1 MDHVFVLYDRMTNSV
16 WYPENDSSLQAVGGT
31 QKGSSLPFLDE
42 PAPVTLGAW
51 LDAHPDST
59 ILLASEEDH
68 AVMQRYKNRA
78 YLGVR
83 FSERDGALA
92 IDEVTAESPAAA
104 AGMRAGDVIRRLG
117 GIDVRARS
125 DLRDILHEHKAGDTV
140 EVAIQRNG
148 DVTTMQVTLGSP
160 P

>member
-16 WYPENDSSLQAVGGT
+16 WYPKDDSSLQAVGGAR
-31 QKGSSLPFLDE
+31 KGSSVPFLDE
-42 PAPVTLGAW
+42 PAPVSLGAW

-59 ILLASEEDH
+59 ILLASDEDV
-68 AVMQRYKNRA
+68 AAMQRHKNRA

-83 FSERDGALA
+83 FSERDGALV

-104 AGMRAGDVIRRLG
+104 AGMRTGDIIRGVG
-117 GIDVRARS
+117 GIDVRERS
-125 DLRDILHEHKAGDTV
+125 DLREILREHKPGDTV
-140 EVAIQRNG
+140 EITVQRNG
-148 DVTTMQVTLGSP
+148 DVTTVPVTLASP